1 VQVLPAGGRLVSLE
15 KDLSWLLVAKR
26 FLWQASQGTK
36 NKQRQ
41 TPLGSSVSR
50 DARQRSLQSS

>member
-1 VQVLPAGGRLVSLE
+1 MQVLPAGGRLVSLE

-26 FLWQASQGTK
+26 FLWQASQGSK

-41 TPLGSSVSR
+41 TPLGSMV
-50 DARQRSLQSS
+50 RQLHT